1 MCVNGEL
8 SLWGEWGGSTKQMGE
23 RERKNANVGG
33 RGKGSRAQLRWA
45 MFGRS
50 IFVHC
55 SRWMDGWMDD
65 ACLASLKGKK
75 EDSIGITTDCHWDIP
90 AGAIG
95 DEAKQ

>member
-1 MCVNGEL
+1 
-8 SLWGEWGGSTKQMGE
+8 MG
-23 RERKNANVGG
+23 NV
-33 RGKGSRAQLRWA
+33 RPVHLRALQQ
-45 MFGRS
+45 
-50 IFVHC
+50 
-55 SRWMDGWMDD
+55 MDGWMDD

>member
-1 MCVNGEL
+1 M
-8 SLWGEWGGSTKQMGE
+8 QMLEG
-23 RERKNANVGG
+23 GG
-33 RGKGSRAQLRWA
+33 REAE
-45 MFGRS
+45 RS
-50 IFVHC
+50 CDGQC
-55 SRWMDGWMDD
+55 SAGPSSCTAADGWMDD